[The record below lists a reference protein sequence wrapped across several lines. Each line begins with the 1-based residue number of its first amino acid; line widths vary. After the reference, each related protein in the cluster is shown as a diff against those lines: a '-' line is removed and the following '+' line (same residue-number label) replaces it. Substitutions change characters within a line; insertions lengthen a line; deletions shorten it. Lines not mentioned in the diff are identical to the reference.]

1 MDDVAG
7 TTGYE
12 YDEIG
17 RITVVNLSNGKKIK
31 YSYDE
36 YGNISKLTYPDNTTV
51 QYTYNE
57 LDQLT
62 QIKDRQGKVTKYD
75 RDANGSITKVTRPN
89 NTYSAIE
96 YDDMGNVIKVV
107 NMGKNP
113 YYNISEELSAFAYT
127 YDKSGFITAE
137 VAKTGKRIETSQYEY
152 DERAQLVKVSQ
163 TVTENN
169 KFVEETEMVY
179 TYDGA
184 GNRLSAVKTSGDKAL
199 CNIQYTYN
207 DNNQITDIESDCDDD
222 KQIHIVLTYDE
233 NGNLKN
239 TTCND
244 TEKVRDYTYDNE
256 NRLKAVKENGTLL
269 MAALYDGNGDRIFR
283 LDYRK
288 NADYVSNKA
297 GTAENVYYPTS
308 SVNSSYD
315 TEVIL
320 NEMLIPNGVT
330 QNTAINYELTGYI
343 NDINTEYTQ
352 TLMEFGA
359 NGNTTNIYE
368 YGAQRNSA
376 TINGTK
382 GYYLYD
388 GRGSVAGLTGSNSGS
403 MITYRYDA
411 YGNTTKSNNT
421 LNNPYQYNAEYTDS
435 STGLQYLRARY
446 YDSSQGRF
454 TTKDTLLGS
463 TDKPITLNLYTYCG
477 NNPLNIT
484 DPSGHGWWSNAVSS
498 VKSAAKTAG
507 NWANKNIVQPVKSA
521 ANTAKNWANNN
532 IVQPVKSFINN
543 TKQAASD
550 AYQKG
555 KQYVEKKCQQVQQGY
570 NQVTNYVSNK
580 AQQFYNDYVPP
591 KMQKAIEEAKK
602 FVCTTTDRIVKD
614 AKEFIQ
620 NVDWKKV
627 AIGVAAT
634 AAITL
639 AVVATGG
646 AAAPVLIGAAVGAG
660 ISTGTTVVSGVIQGK
675 SPAEIA
681 QDASGAFMWG
691 AIGGAVGGGTT
702 QLLGKV
708 GTKVIGKVGKKVIE
722 DGVDMALDLAQTASE
737 NGGLTGKDILF
748 SAATTLGG
756 GLLSSVKT
764 PSTVRNQLIDGAT
777 DNKAVK
783 NAVTD
788 SVTDNKAVK
797 NAADDVVEVSLSRS
811 KYPESAKHIEDA
823 IGNGHPDTLTIDR
836 GGAKTNRSQ
845 SLKGTERVPGKDRDE
860 YPPAMFKEGG
870 AGASVRP
877 ISRSD
882 NRGAGSTIGHQL
894 RPYSDGTKVKI
905 VITE

>member
-1 MDDVAG
+1 
-7 TTGYE
+7 
-12 YDEIG
+12 
-17 RITVVNLSNGKKIK
+17 
-31 YSYDE
+31 
-36 YGNISKLTYPDNTTV
+36 
-51 QYTYNE
+51 
-57 LDQLT
+57 
-62 QIKDRQGKVTKYD
+62 
-75 RDANGSITKVTRPN
+75 
-89 NTYSAIE
+89 
-96 YDDMGNVIKVV
+96 
-107 NMGKNP
+107 
-113 YYNISEELSAFAYT
+113 
-127 YDKSGFITAE
+127 
-137 VAKTGKRIETSQYEY
+137 
-152 DERAQLVKVSQ
+152 
-163 TVTENN
+163 
-169 KFVEETEMVY
+169 
-179 TYDGA
+179 
-184 GNRLSAVKTSGDKAL
+184 
-199 CNIQYTYN
+199 
-207 DNNQITDIESDCDDD
+207 
-222 KQIHIVLTYDE
+222 
-233 NGNLKN
+233 
-239 TTCND
+239 
-244 TEKVRDYTYDNE
+244 
-256 NRLKAVKENGTLL
+256 
-269 MAALYDGNGDRIFR
+269 
-283 LDYRK
+283 
-288 NADYVSNKA
+288 
-297 GTAENVYYPTS
+297 
-308 SVNSSYD
+308 
-315 TEVIL
+315 
-320 NEMLIPNGVT
+320 
-330 QNTAINYELTGYI
+330 
-343 NDINTEYTQ
+343 
-352 TLMEFGA
+352 
-359 NGNTTNIYE
+359 
-368 YGAQRNSA
+368 
-376 TINGTK
+376 
-382 GYYLYD
+382 
-388 GRGSVAGLTGSNSGS
+388 
-403 MITYRYDA
+403 
-411 YGNTTKSNNT
+411 
-421 LNNPYQYNAEYTDS
+421 
-435 STGLQYLRARY
+435 
-446 YDSSQGRF
+446 
-454 TTKDTLLGS
+454 
-463 TDKPITLNLYTYCG
+463 
-477 NNPLNIT
+477 
-484 DPSGHGWWSNAVSS
+484 
-498 VKSAAKTAG
+498 
-507 NWANKNIVQPVKSA
+507 
-521 ANTAKNWANNN
+521 
-532 IVQPVKSFINN
+532 
-543 TKQAASD
+543 
-550 AYQKG
+550 
-555 KQYVEKKCQQVQQGY
+555 
-570 NQVTNYVSNK
+570 
-580 AQQFYNDYVPP
+580 
-591 KMQKAIEEAKK
+591 MQKAIEEAKR

-646 AAAPVLIGAAVGAG
+646 AAAPVLIGAAVGTG

-681 QDASGAFMWG
+681 KDASGAFMWG

-748 SAATTLGG
+748 SATTTLSG